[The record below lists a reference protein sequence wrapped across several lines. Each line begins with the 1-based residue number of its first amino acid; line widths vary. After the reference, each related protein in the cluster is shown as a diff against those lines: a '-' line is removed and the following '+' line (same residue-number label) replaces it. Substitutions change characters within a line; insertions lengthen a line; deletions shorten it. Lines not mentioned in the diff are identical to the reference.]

1 MKDCEAIM
9 TFTSETLPVD
19 HKAAIRQMKQ
29 ELRQQIGDVPYSINS
44 TRGLASASQR
54 STR

>member
-29 ELRQQIGDVPYSINS
+29 ELRQQMGRESRIQS
-44 TRGLASASQR
+44 TPRAD
-54 STR
+54 